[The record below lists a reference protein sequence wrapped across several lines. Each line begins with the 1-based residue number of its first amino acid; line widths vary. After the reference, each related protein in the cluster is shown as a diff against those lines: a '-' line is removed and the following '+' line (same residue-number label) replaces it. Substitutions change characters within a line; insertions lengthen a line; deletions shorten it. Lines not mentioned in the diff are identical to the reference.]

1 MAVDGTGKL
10 FVVVFMLW
18 TIQPPPAD
26 GAFYRRRPE
35 SKVVLE
41 GKDTSLSCS
50 FNDLS
55 SDDVV
60 SWQGPPGDTIISSG
74 RKVSVLYER
83 HSIVGDALQ
92 GEYNLNIRDAQVE
105 DSGDYRCST
114 PSVRAAADV
123 TLTVIVPMVGPPDIT
138 GAELPLTAGDELL
151 LRCRSRGGYP
161 PPRLTWYNGTHQFGS
176 EDTAS
181 NDEGGT
187 VTLELFTARVSK
199 WDDGANFTCVA
210 DQGFPDIVK
219 TRAASRILR
228 VDYPPTVSVP
238 SPSIHA
244 REGQS
249 VNLTC
254 YVDSNPKATVTWRKL
269 GDRLPRDSIQ
279 RERSIQIVK
288 VSKYDSGVYQ
298 CEADNRI
305 LPVGVGSI
313 RLEVFYPPS
322 IDSTLNDKVSVM
334 YGNNDFSLNCFADGN
349 PKPHIR
355 WQRKDTSLYWENPLR
370 FHRVRYDVEGTYQCV
385 ATSDGFPVVTK
396 DVELDVLGKPQ
407 VEAASAQ
414 VSTNQGDVA
423 RFYCDVIGDP
433 LPEKVTWLWRNKN
446 GVESVLLDT
455 NNGISIMEKIV
466 GKMKTAMLSIDH
478 VTGDDEGIYICKATN
493 IFSSDQREI
502 RLSVKESRTSIIAI
516 ISVSVAVI
524 VMATVSVVG
533 VFVAKKK
540 GWICADEKRATPALS
555 PTRSVPPIPK
565 YGRKPGHGT
574 NDSGVEDLEM
584 QEMDGTLKPRPP
596 PRVDKD
602 WTSIGL
608 SYPRL
613 AHSNTLPPY
622 STVERHRPDGQD
634 PRLSASIQEEE
645 SIPVV
650 VQVEPPAPPPKD
662 KKKRWKRRGGDGTGH
677 SQQPGGNSGMRNHHQ
692 ADNVLNEI
700 QAESL

>member
-1 MAVDGTGKL
+1 MMHNCAVLTAGSSAHL
-10 FVVVFMLW
+10 H
-18 TIQPPPAD
+18 
-26 GAFYRRRPE
+26 
-35 SKVVLE
+35 
-41 GKDTSLSCS
+41 TSL
-50 FNDLS
+50 
-55 SDDVV
+55 
-60 SWQGPPGDTIISSG
+60 
-74 RKVSVLYER
+74 VSVLYERR
-83 HSIVGDALQ
+83 HSIVGDASQ
-92 GEYNLNIRDAQVE
+92 GEYNLHIRGAQVE

-123 TLTVIVPMVGPPDIT
+123 TLTVVVPMVGPPDIT

-151 LRCRSRGGYP
+151 LRCRSRGGFP
-161 PPRLTWYNGTHQFGS
+161 PPRLTWYNGTHRFGS
-176 EDTAS
+176 EDTAGD
-181 NDEGGT
+181 DEGGS

-210 DQGFPDIVK
+210 DQGFPDIVRP
-219 TRAASRILR
+219 RAASRILR

-238 SPSIHA
+238 SPSVHA
-244 REGQS
+244 REGQA

-279 RERSIQIVK
+279 RERSLQIVK

-322 IDSTLNDKVSVM
+322 IDSTLSDKASVM
-334 YGNNDFSLNCFADGN
+334 YGHNDFSLNCFADGN
-349 PKPHIR
+349 PKPNIR
-355 WQRKDTSLYWENPLR
+355 WRRKDTTLYWENPLR

-396 DVELDVLGKPQ
+396 EVEIDVLGKPQ
-407 VEAASAQ
+407 VEAASPQ

-446 GVESVLLDT
+446 GVESVLLET
-455 NNGISIMEKIV
+455 NNGISITEKIV
-466 GKMKTAMLSIDH
+466 GKMKTATLSIDH
-478 VTGDDEGIYICKATN
+478 VTGDDEGIYICKAAN

-502 RLSVKESRTSIIAI
+502 RLTVK
-516 ISVSVAVI
+516 
-524 VMATVSVVG
+524 G
-533 VFVAKKK
+533 
-540 GWICADEKRATPALS
+540 
-555 PTRSVPPIPK
+555 
-565 YGRKPGHGT
+565 
-574 NDSGVEDLEM
+574 
-584 QEMDGTLKPRPP
+584 
-596 PRVDKD
+596 
-602 WTSIGL
+602 
-608 SYPRL
+608 L

-622 STVERHRPDGQD
+622 STVERQRPDGQD
-634 PRLSASIQEEE
+634 PRLSACIQEED

-662 KKKRWKRRGGDGTGH
+662 KKRRWKRRGGDSASHGH
-677 SQQPGGNSGMRNHHQ
+677 QPGVNSASHGHQQGGTSGVRNHHQ